1 MIPKVDILEIV
12 MSAKSIFEQEFL
24 VYDAQL
30 GGANT
35 FLPINV
41 LRRIK
46 EKCNHLIFYQS
57 FAR

>member
-1 MIPKVDILEIV
+1 MTPKVDIPEIV
-12 MSAKSIFEQEFL
+12 MSAKSSFEQGFL
-24 VYDAQL
+24 VHRVQF

-46 EKCNHLIFYQS
+46 EKRNHLLFYQF
-57 FAR
+57 FAT